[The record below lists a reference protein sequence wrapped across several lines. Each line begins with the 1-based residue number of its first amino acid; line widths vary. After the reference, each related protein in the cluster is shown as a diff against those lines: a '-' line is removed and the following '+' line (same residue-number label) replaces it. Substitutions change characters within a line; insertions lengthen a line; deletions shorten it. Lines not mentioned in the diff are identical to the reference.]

1 MVAAL
6 PVTRCANTC
15 HPISL
20 LFLRFARHK
29 LLFSQV
35 CKASDVV
42 VARFTDLSWWIP
54 QVYHNRC
61 MLFARFTRHNLV
73 VSQVNHTAACCSQV
87 YQAPAC
93 GFLSF
98 TQLFL
103 WITTG
108 KSYSKLGLGYRL
120 ASRYPNQVD
129 YRTCQGLYCKH
140 SRLMVKPTKM
150 QHMLSKPE
158 KKHSRC
164 LVNLEKSLQVH
175 SKPRTQP
182 SRCLVNLGKKPGR
195 CLASLGKAS
204 RC

>member
-120 ASRYPNQVD
+120 ASRYPNQV
-129 YRTCQGLYCKH
+129 YYKSCHWCCT
-140 SRLMVKPTKM
+140 
-150 QHMLSKPE
+150 
-158 KKHSRC
+158 
-164 LVNLEKSLQVH
+164 EKSLVKLTKSQGG
-175 SKPRTQP
+175 PW
-182 SRCLVNLGKKPGR
+182 
-195 CLASLGKAS
+195 
-204 RC
+204 